1 MHTSTADHLVLL
13 CLVLAVDAFF
23 CAAVAAATLLLAR
36 SSGVSLTAAILRG
49 GVAFAGTATL
59 SLAFLTFLQSNI

>member
-1 MHTSTADHLVLL
+1 MHSSIDHLVLL
-13 CLVLAVDAFF
+13 CLVMAVDALF
-23 CAAVAAATLLLAR
+23 CAAVAGATVLLAR

-59 SLAFLTFLQSNI
+59 SLAFLAFLQTHV